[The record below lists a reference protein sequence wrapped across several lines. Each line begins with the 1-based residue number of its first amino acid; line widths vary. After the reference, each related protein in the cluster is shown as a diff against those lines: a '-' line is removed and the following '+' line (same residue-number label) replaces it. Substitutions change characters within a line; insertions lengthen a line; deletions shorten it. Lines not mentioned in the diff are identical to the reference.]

1 MLCKLQKTE
10 EEVRIIDVTCGQ
22 EPNYHHQARSLP
34 TNHKFDTKH
43 SIMLLRRIPHST
55 SLLLSTKRTRS
66 ITTNLHL
73 HRQQH
78 PQLQRSIMAIHM
90 QGRCVC
96 KKLQYSLDLDSP
108 EAARTTLCHCHS
120 CRRAFGTNYGL
131 TAKVPLDAFKY
142 EAGSPRK
149 YKQENGVTREFCEN
163 CGAFI
168 CEYGVS
174 LLFQGSS
181 CLFEIVG

>member
-1 MLCKLQKTE
+1 MFLT
-10 EEVRIIDVTCGQ
+10 RISQ
-22 EPNYHHQARSLP
+22 RHA
-34 TNHKFDTKH
+34 
-43 SIMLLRRIPHST
+43 
-55 SLLLSTKRTRS
+55 SLLILTKRTQS
-66 ITTNLHL
+66 LKTTTHL
-73 HRQQH
+73 HRQH
-78 PQLQRSIMAIHM
+78 PQLQQTIMAIHM

-96 KKLQYSLDLDSP
+96 KKLQYSLDLESP

-131 TAKVPLDAFKY
+131 TAKVSLAAFKY

-174 LLFQGSS
+174 HPFQGLWLVFGVVSVK
-181 CLFEIVG
+181 C